1 MLRFGSVTIAV
12 AASYTFRPMAFV
24 ALIAILLG
32 LPAMSLASD
41 SPTAADTT
49 ATRATLK
56 IVGVEPVTVAGRA
69 FKSGERVRV
78 SADGRKKTLIAGAR
92 GGFKV
97 IFPQANVCNGLVV
110 VARGSE
116 GSRATVTFANFSNIH
131 CLEP

>member
-1 MLRFGSVTIAV
+1 
-12 AASYTFRPMAFV
+12 MALLV
-24 ALIAILLG
+24 LLVLLLG
-32 LPAMSLASD
+32 LPAMSLASSSGTTPAD
-41 SPTAADTT
+41 KSAA
-49 ATRATLK
+49 RAALK
-56 IVGVEPVTVAGRA
+56 IVGIEPVTVAGRA

-78 SADGRKKTLIAGAR
+78 SADGRKKTVTAGTR

-116 GSRATVTFANFSNIH
+116 GSRATVTFANFSNVH

>member
-1 MLRFGSVTIAV
+1 MVLL
-12 AASYTFRPMAFV
+12 
-24 ALIAILLG
+24 ALIAIFLV
-32 LPAMSLASD
+32 PAMTLTAES

-49 ATRATLK
+49 AARATLK
-56 IVGVEPVTVAGRA
+56 IVGVEPVTVTGRA

-78 SADGRKKTLIAGAR
+78 SADGRRKTVTAGAR

-97 IFPQANVCNGLVV
+97 IFPQASACNGLVV
-110 VARGSE
+110 VARGSD